1 MRRWKSRATAFVLC
15 FVTGLL
21 MAFMYTLLAGL
32 LAHAFLDHKSG
43 VPAAAQGCAGL
54 DYFARPEEVLD
65 ALKSEEVTVR
75 REMFRRIFTRPG
87 IRTTYYDYERDLEY
101 PERADR
107 AELQYVN
114 LDESAEREALV
125 TFVRLEH
132 PVALIL
138 KKEGCGWRLVAAL
151 NSWLCFE
158 QYPYKYWLTLPEAI
172 EPGRHEILVHEST
185 GDAASYVRQARLLRL
200 MDGSL
205 AEVASYEEESVSP
218 LEGYKAADWSNVR
231 ARRITACA
239 FEQKTDARPA
249 RITLEITEQVVKYGD
264 VAEVSPYWR
273 DADGNWHA
281 GHKHWSLR
289 PIVDVKVQGSRTLQL
304 SWNEQQKRFMDQ

>member
-1 MRRWKSRATAFVLC
+1 MRRWKSRAAAFALC
-15 FVTGLL
+15 FVIGLL
-21 MAFMYTLLAGL
+21 VAFAYTLLAGL
-32 LAHAFLDHKSG
+32 LVQAFQGRKSG
-43 VPAAAQGCAGL
+43 VPAICEGV
-54 DYFARPEEVLD
+54 DYFTRPEEVLD

-132 PVALIL
+132 PVALVM
-138 KKEGCGWRLVAAL
+138 KKEACGWRLVAAL
-151 NSWLCFE
+151 SSWLRFE
-158 QYPYKYWLTLPEAI
+158 QYPYRDWLALPEAI

-185 GDAASYVRQARLLRL
+185 GDAATYVRQARLLRL

-205 AEVASYEEESVSP
+205 HEVASYEEESVGP
-218 LEGYKAADWSNVR
+218 LEGYKGDNWSSVR

-239 FEQKTDARPA
+239 FEQKTEEQPA
-249 RITLEITEQVVKYGD
+249 RIRLEITEQVVRYGD
-264 VAEVSPYWR
+264 VAQVSPYWR
-273 DADGNWHA
+273 DADGHWHE
-281 GHKHWSLR
+281 GHKHWSVR
-289 PIVDVKVQGSRTLQL
+289 PIVEVEVKGQRTVQLV
-304 SWNEQQKRFMDQ
+304 WNDQQKRFTGS